1 VRPLGGNDEDRQLW
15 LYDFKI
21 IALNM
26 KLEQDYNLLRNDTP
40 YSIPT
45 IGTSVIRFM
54 NPNSTT
60 LVKNKKFHNLP
71 LPFMGYLFC
80 IESLQNLI

>member
-26 KLEQDYNLLRNDTP
+26 KLEQDYNLLKNDTP

-45 IGTSVIRFM
+45 IGTSVIRFT
-54 NPNSTT
+54 NPTPQS
-60 LVKNKKFHNLP
+60 
-71 LPFMGYLFC
+71 
-80 IESLQNLI
+80 